1 MKMMFELINKCFIE
15 SFLNEEMIHELHD
28 FEEKAFYEYNH
39 ASQIARKEK
48 MEERVHNTSNK

>member
-1 MKMMFELINKCFIE
+1 
-15 SFLNEEMIHELHD
+15 MIQELHD
-28 FEEKAFYEYNH
+28 FEEKVFYEYSH